1 MIRWT
6 KESISYDTDPLA
18 SEYEHI
24 IYILAWEETAKEEGA
39 LNKLHTSAPPPSLPR
54 MQDRFCQHA
63 TELNDDKSYLAG
75 TEVCHHCT
83 TLYIDLQ

>member
-1 MIRWT
+1 MEVPLPKDGFYMIRWT

-39 LNKLHTSAPPPSLPR
+39 LNKLHTSAPPPPFAPNAR
-54 MQDRFCQHA
+54 
-63 TELNDDKSYLAG
+63 
-75 TEVCHHCT
+75 
-83 TLYIDLQ
+83 